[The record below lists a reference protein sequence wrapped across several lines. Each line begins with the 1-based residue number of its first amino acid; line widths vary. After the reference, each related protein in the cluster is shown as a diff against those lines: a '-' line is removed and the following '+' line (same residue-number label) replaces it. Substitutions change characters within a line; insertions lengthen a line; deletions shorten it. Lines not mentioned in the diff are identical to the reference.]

1 MKNIFFAF
9 LIFVSVGLTSSD
21 IYSQTLT
28 FEETKQLLDKTMQNE
43 TIFNEEVI
51 LFIVTKDTNYY
62 NKAKELLFQ
71 LRDNYLKLINNGD
84 HNITYKYNRYYYL
97 GEANVGLNI
106 QTNFKWDIF
115 REGIVDDKE
124 KANKTVTFKEKTYNI
139 SKKAK
144 EEYNE
149 QYAEWE
155 RSVSD
160 YKKFQEI
167 KW

>member
-1 MKNIFFAF
+1 
-9 LIFVSVGLTSSD
+9 
-21 IYSQTLT
+21 
-28 FEETKQLLDKTMQNE
+28 MQNE

-62 NKAKELLFQ
+62 SKAKELLFQ
-71 LRDNYLKLINNGD
+71 LRDNYLNLMNNGD
-84 HNITYKYNRYYYL
+84 HKITYKYNSYYYL
-97 GEANVGLNI
+97 GEANIGLNI

-115 REGIVDDKE
+115 KSGIVDDNE

-139 SKKAK
+139 SKIAK
-144 EEYNE
+144 EEYNK